1 MLRQFS
7 LIAATCLVMGCA
19 TAGMTHDELPTYYMP
34 ADSGTKLAK
43 YLAHQQPADPNQSGF
58 ILLHNGADALAA
70 RIRLIDMA
78 EHSLD
83 IQYYIYNTDTTGG
96 LITEHLLKAA
106 DRGVRVRLLI
116 DDVGAS
122 LEDVKVATVDL
133 HPNIDVR
140 LYNPL
145 SLRSEWAKIFSKL
158 GEFGRINYRMHNKV
172 IVADNTALITG
183 GRNIGDEYFALS
195 DVDFQDVDVIGI
207 GPIADKAS
215 DSFDNFWNSG
225 IAIPIGVMA
234 EDRHADDLSSMRANL
249 GSASR
254 QAERNPYVQAVDN
267 SRFLNGLGGSDLDWH
282 WADAKWFYD
291 DPSKSDPHGDG
302 NKIAFLGRSLV
313 EPINQTEEEL
323 LLTSAYF
330 VPRRGGEDMLLSL
343 IDRGV
348 DVSVLTNSLATTDVL
363 AVHSGYAKSRER
375 LLEGGMKLWEL
386 RPIAGQQ
393 ERASPFLGES
403 LASLHAKTF
412 VFDRRAVFVG
422 SVNLDARSIKLNTEA
437 GVYIENPELAQEMVE
452 LFERWTSEDYAFKV
466 DLDDGGDLRWTA
478 EGKTWDTEPDAGRFR
493 RFMSWTLGWLPLS
506 GQL

>member
-1 MLRQFS
+1 MLRQ
-7 LIAATCLVMGCA
+7 LLLVAAACLMTGCA
-19 TAGMTHDELPTYYMP
+19 TAGMTHDELPTYY
-34 ADSGTKLAK
+34 L
-43 YLAHQQPADPNQSGF
+43 PADPASKLSRYLDSQRPEDPDKSGF
-58 ILLHNGADALAA
+58 ILLHNGSDALAA

-78 EHSLD
+78 ERSLD

-96 LITEHLLKAA
+96 LLTEHLLKAA

-172 IVADNTALITG
+172 IIADNTALITG
-183 GRNIGDEYFALS
+183 GRNIGDEYFALT
-195 DVDFQDVDVIGI
+195 DIDFQDVDVIGI
-207 GPIADKAS
+207 GPIAAQAS

-225 IAIPIGVMA
+225 IAIPINAMA
-234 EDRHADDLSSMRANL
+234 EDRNADDLARMRANL
-249 GSASR
+249 GSISR
-254 QAERNPYVQAVDN
+254 QAARNPYLKAVGR
-267 SRFLNGLGGSDLDWH
+267 SRFLTGLDGSALDWH
-282 WADAKWFYD
+282 WGNAKWFYD

-302 NKIAFLGRSLV
+302 NKVAFLGRSLI
-313 EPINQTEEEL
+313 EPISQTEEEL

-330 VPRRGGEDMLLSL
+330 VPRQGGEKMLLSL
-343 IDRGV
+343 IERGV
-348 DVSVLTNSLATTDVL
+348 DVSLLTNSLATTDVL
-363 AVHSGYAKSRER
+363 AVHSGYAKSREP

-412 VFDRRAVFVG
+412 VFDRQAVFVG
-422 SVNLDARSIKLNTEA
+422 SVNLDARSILLNTEA
-437 GVYIENPELAQEMVE
+437 GVFIENPELAQEMVE
-452 LFERWTSEDYAFKV
+452 LFQRWTSEDYAFRV
-466 DLDDGGDLRWTA
+466 DLDDRGDLRWRA
-478 EGKTWDTEPDAGRFR
+478 EGQTWDTEPDAGLFR